1 MTQVN
6 RSTSLSDLNF
16 KLTCGVIKMKLSK
29 LRYVLSKDFIKLCAD
44 NIEAMGMATVIRMA
58 ERRFIFS
65 NPKADEIEINESD
78 VLRALS
84 IAKNKDARYDRI
96 ANLYSWLSVNL
107 NGVRASAALNREVV
121 KSLWA
126 SYRGYVT
133 ANALEELWV
142 VTKVYDDNTE
152 VEAEFGV
159 VVALITNSE
168 V

>member
-1 MTQVN
+1 
-6 RSTSLSDLNF
+6 
-16 KLTCGVIKMKLSK
+16 MKLNK
-29 LRYVLSKDFIKLCAD
+29 LRFVLSKGFIKLCAE
-44 NIEAMGMATVIRMA
+44 NIDAMGMAAVIRMA

-65 NPKADEIEINESD
+65 NPKADEIEIDESD
-78 VLRALS
+78 VMRALS

-96 ANLYSWLSVNL
+96 ANLYSWLSNNL
-107 NGVRASAALNREVV
+107 KGVRASATLSREVV
-121 KSLWA
+121 KSLWT

-152 VEAEFGV
+152 VEVEFGE
-159 VVALITNSE
+159 VVALIANSE

>member
-1 MTQVN
+1 
-6 RSTSLSDLNF
+6 
-16 KLTCGVIKMKLSK
+16 MKLNK

-65 NPKADEIEINESD
+65 NPKADEIEVNESD

-96 ANLYSWLSVNL
+96 ANLYSWLSNNL
-107 NGVRASAALNREVV
+107 KGARSSAVLSREVI
-121 KSLWA
+121 KSLWT

-152 VEAEFGV
+152 VEAEFGE
-159 VVALITNSE
+159 VVALIANSE

>member
-1 MTQVN
+1 
-6 RSTSLSDLNF
+6 
-16 KLTCGVIKMKLSK
+16 MKLSK

-44 NIEAMGMATVIRMA
+44 NIEALGMASVIRMA

-107 NGVRASAALNREVV
+107 NGLRASATLSREVL
-121 KSLWA
+121 KSLWS

-142 VTKVYDDNTE
+142 VTKVYNNDTD

-159 VVALITNSE
+159 VATMIANSE